1 MAKISLVQ
9 NIKQSQKMTLTP
21 QLLKAIKL
29 LELNNIDLDNYLQQE
44 ILDNPLLEKE
54 ADDQSLKDNI
64 NDNDKNLSSQDKSES
79 SFSDNTD
86 FEGSPSFDTANLYES
101 SSTSIDN
108 IIEETIESKNSL
120 YQIITDQIN
129 ISFQNKI
136 DRLIALS
143 ILEFIEPNGYLKV
156 STKELS
162 IDLNIDLLRIEKILK
177 ILKSFEPLG
186 IFSNDLEEFLTLQL
200 KSQNLLDNNLKLL
213 LKNLPILANE
223 NIFSISKKL
232 KIDKE
237 KLKDSLD
244 MLKRCSAAPIDTDG
258 DLISN
263 INSPDIIVEKDKNE
277 WIVSL
282 NEETLP
288 KVIVLTGYW
297 EELSRKKLSKED
309 KKYLSA
315 NFLAGKGLVKALEQR
330 ASTILK
336 VAKEIIKKQE
346 KFLDQGVMGLRP
358 LKLKDIA
365 EELDIHESTV
375 SRITNSKTIYTPRG
389 TYDLKFFFS
398 KSLNTLSNDDG
409 LSSKVVK
416 EKIIQLINNEEKV
429 LSDNKLSKLLKEEGI
444 NVARRT
450 VTKYREEMTLPP
462 SHQRKRLKQLAV

>member
-29 LELNNIDLDNYLQQE
+29 LELNNIDLDNYLQEE
-44 ILDNPLLEKE
+44 ILDNPLLEKVG
-54 ADDQSLKDNI
+54 DDESLKDNI
-64 NDNDKNLSSQDKSES
+64 NGNDENLSSQKKLDS
-79 SFSDNTD
+79 SFSHNEDS
-86 FEGSPSFDTANLYES
+86 EGSPSFDTANLYES
-101 SSTSIDN
+101 SSKSIDN
-108 IIEETIESKNSL
+108 IIEETVESKNSL

-177 ILKSFEPLG
+177 VLKSFEPLG

-200 KSQNLLDNNLKLL
+200 KSQNLLDSDLKLL
-213 LKNLPILANE
+213 LKNLTILANE

-232 KIDKE
+232 KIDIE

-244 MLKRCSAAPIDTDG
+244 MLKRCSPAPIDTDS
-258 DLISN
+258 DLISH

-346 KFLDQGVMGLRP
+346 KFLNDGVMSLRP

-365 EELDIHESTV
+365 DELDIHESTV

-398 KSLNTLSNDDG
+398 KSLNTLSDDDG

>member
-44 ILDNPLLEKE
+44 ILDNPLLEKA

-79 SFSDNTD
+79 SFSHNTD
-86 FEGSPSFDTANLYES
+86 SEGSPSFDTANLYES

-213 LKNLPILANE
+213 LKNLTILANE

-398 KSLNTLSNDDG
+398 KSLNTLSSDDG

>member
-79 SFSDNTD
+79 SFSHNTD
-86 FEGSPSFDTANLYES
+86 SEGSPSFDTANLYES

-177 ILKSFEPLG
+177 VLKSFEPLG

-213 LKNLPILANE
+213 LKNLTILANE

-398 KSLNTLSNDDG
+398 KSLNTLSSDDG

>member
-79 SFSDNTD
+79 SFSHNTD
-86 FEGSPSFDTANLYES
+86 SEGSPSFDTANLYES

-177 ILKSFEPLG
+177 VLKSFEPLG
-186 IFSNDLEEFLTLQL
+186 IFSNNLEEFLTLQL

-213 LKNLPILANE
+213 LKNLTILANE

>member
-29 LELNNIDLDNYLQQE
+29 LELNNIDLDNYLQEE
-44 ILDNPLLEKE
+44 ILDNPLLEKVGDNE
-54 ADDQSLKDNI
+54 SLKDNI
-64 NDNDKNLSSQDKSES
+64 NGNDENLSSQKKLES
-79 SFSDNTD
+79 SLSHNEDS
-86 FEGSPSFDTANLYES
+86 EGSPSFDTANLYES
-101 SSTSIDN
+101 SSKSIDN
-108 IIEETIESKNSL
+108 IIEETVESKNSL

-177 ILKSFEPLG
+177 VLKSFEPLG

-200 KSQNLLDNNLKLL
+200 KSQNLLDSDLKLL
-213 LKNLPILANE
+213 SKNLSILANE

-232 KIDKE
+232 KIDIE

-244 MLKRCSAAPIDTDG
+244 MLKRCSPAPIDTDS
-258 DLISN
+258 DLISH

-346 KFLDQGVMGLRP
+346 KFLNNGVMSLRP

-365 EELDIHESTV
+365 DELDIHESTV

-398 KSLNTLSNDDG
+398 KSLNTLSDDDG

-444 NVARRT
+444 DVARRT

-462 SHQRKRLKQLAV
+462 SHQRKRLKHLAV

>member
-44 ILDNPLLEKE
+44 ILDNPLLEKA

-79 SFSDNTD
+79 SFSHNTD
-86 FEGSPSFDTANLYES
+86 SEGSPSFDTANLYES

-177 ILKSFEPLG
+177 VLKSFEPLG

>member
-44 ILDNPLLEKE
+44 ILDNPLLEKA
-54 ADDQSLKDNI
+54 ADEQSLNDNI
-64 NDNDKNLSSQDKSES
+64 NENDENLSAEDKSES
-79 SFSDNTD
+79 SFSHNEDS
-86 FEGSPSFDTANLYES
+86 EVSPSFDTANLYES

-177 ILKSFEPLG
+177 VLKSFEPLG

>member
-44 ILDNPLLEKE
+44 ILDNPLLEKA

-79 SFSDNTD
+79 SFSHNTD
-86 FEGSPSFDTANLYES
+86 SEGSPSFDTANLYES

-177 ILKSFEPLG
+177 VLKSFEPLG

-213 LKNLPILANE
+213 LKNLTILANE

>member
-79 SFSDNTD
+79 SFSHNTD
-86 FEGSPSFDTANLYES
+86 SEGSPSFDTANLYES

-177 ILKSFEPLG
+177 VLKSFEPLG

-200 KSQNLLDNNLKLL
+200 KSQDLLDNNLKLL

-244 MLKRCSAAPIDTDG
+244 MLKRCSAAPIDRDG

-398 KSLNTLSNDDG
+398 KSLSTLSNDDG

>member
-44 ILDNPLLEKE
+44 ILDNPLLEKA
-54 ADDQSLKDNI
+54 ADDQNLKDNI

-79 SFSDNTD
+79 SLSHNTD
-86 FEGSPSFDTANLYES
+86 SEGSPSFDTANLYES

-177 ILKSFEPLG
+177 VLKSFEPLG

>member
-44 ILDNPLLEKE
+44 ILDNPLLEKA
-54 ADDQSLKDNI
+54 ADDQTLKDNI
-64 NDNDKNLSSQDKSES
+64 NDNDENLSSKDKSES
-79 SFSDNTD
+79 SFSHNTD
-86 FEGSPSFDTANLYES
+86 SEGSPSFDTANLYES

-177 ILKSFEPLG
+177 VLKSFEPLG

-213 LKNLPILANE
+213 LKNLTILANE

-244 MLKRCSAAPIDTDG
+244 MLKRCSPAPIDRDG
-258 DLISN
+258 DLISH

-398 KSLNTLSNDDG
+398 KSLSTLSNDDG

>member
-44 ILDNPLLEKE
+44 ILDNPLLEKA

-64 NDNDKNLSSQDKSES
+64 NDNDENLSSQDKSES
-79 SFSDNTD
+79 SFSHNTD
-86 FEGSPSFDTANLYES
+86 SEGSPSFDTANLYES

-177 ILKSFEPLG
+177 VLKSFEPLG

-258 DLISN
+258 DLISH
-263 INSPDIIVEKDKNE
+263 INSPDIIVEKDKND

>member
-44 ILDNPLLEKE
+44 ILDNPLLEKVD
-54 ADDQSLKDNI
+54 DDQSLKDNI

-79 SFSDNTD
+79 SFSHNTD
-86 FEGSPSFDTANLYES
+86 SEGSPSFDTANLYES

-177 ILKSFEPLG
+177 VLKSFEPLG
-186 IFSNDLEEFLTLQL
+186 IFSNGLEEFLTLQL

-398 KSLNTLSNDDG
+398 KSLSTLSNDDG

>member
-44 ILDNPLLEKE
+44 ILDNPLLEKA

-64 NDNDKNLSSQDKSES
+64 NDNDENLSSQDKSES
-79 SFSDNTD
+79 SFSHNTD
-86 FEGSPSFDTANLYES
+86 SEGSPSFDTANLYES

-177 ILKSFEPLG
+177 VLKSFEPLG

>member
-44 ILDNPLLEKE
+44 ILDNPLLEKA
-54 ADDQSLKDNI
+54 ADDQNLKDNI

-79 SFSDNTD
+79 SLSHNTD
-86 FEGSPSFDTANLYES
+86 SEGSPSFDTANLYES

-177 ILKSFEPLG
+177 VLKSFEPLG

-213 LKNLPILANE
+213 LKNLPILVSE